1 MNADLTRTVADRI
14 VRYLRENPAAADTV
28 EGVHIVWVGPDLA
41 HLSIDITQAA
51 LELLFDEGLVAC
63 VPIGNRLLWRA
74 VRTAAD

>member
-1 MNADLTRTVADRI
+1 MNADLMRMVAHRI
-14 VRYLRENPAAADTV
+14 TRYLRENPTAADTV
-28 EGVHIVWVGPDLA
+28 EGVHIVWVGHDLA
-41 HLSIDITQAA
+41 HPSLDITQAA